1 MQDNPALELEGQ
13 VLEGGWV
20 VGQMNQ
26 RHPDMTG
33 GVFSVTYPVTKPDGT
48 QGFLKVLNLAAAML
62 SRDPVEALSEQTA
75 QFIAERDLCLF
86 CGEKRLSRVVTAID
100 HGQVDMPDFGML
112 RRVSYIIFELGTHDV
127 RRALSIQK
135 GIDDVIRLEYLHS
148 IALGLSQLHS
158 IGVAHQDLK
167 PSNFLVFPSLDNDRA
182 IGKLAD
188 LGRSY
193 RAGHPTNIDRMV
205 RPGDLNY
212 APPEQLYR
220 HEFPDEATRRY
231 SADLYQLGNMASF
244 LFSGETMNSK
254 LARHLDESHHWRH
267 FGDGYDAVLPY
278 LHAAF
283 AKAIRE
289 LRAMLGDE
297 IVTEVIPLIEYLCEP
312 DATRRGHPASHRQA
326 VGSKFALNRVVS
338 DLNLAAQRTAVRIRA

>member
-1 MQDNPALELEGQ
+1 MLE
-13 VLEGGWV
+13 
-20 VGQMNQ
+20 N
-26 RHPDMTG
+26 
-33 GVFSVTYPVTKPDGT
+33 
-48 QGFLKVLNLAAAML
+48 
-62 SRDPVEALSEQTA
+62 DPVEALSEQTA

-100 HGQVDMPDFGML
+100 HGQIDMPDFGIL

-135 GIDDVIRLEYLHS
+135 SIDEVVRLEYLHS

-167 PSNFLVFPSLDNDRA
+167 PSNFLVFPNIENDRA
-182 IGKLAD
+182 MGKLAD

-193 RAGHPTNIDRMV
+193 RSGHPTNVDQFV

-220 HEFPDEATRRY
+220 HQFPDEATRRF

-254 LARHLDESHHWRH
+254 LARHLDTSHHWRH
-267 FGDGYDAVLPY
+267 FGDGYDAALPY
-278 LHAAF
+278 LHTAF
-283 AKAIRE
+283 AKA
-289 LRAMLGDE
+289 
-297 IVTEVIPLIEYLCEP
+297 VTELKATLEDNTASIVIPFVEYLCEP

-338 DLNLAAQRTAVRIRA
+338 DLNLAAQRAALRIRA